1 MKTYAKFFK
10 ERFNK
15 PLYKWVKCSK
25 NFFVSKVTRPRP
37 ENLLRNNSSTGV
49 KQWFDSKGFVKSLKI
64 GSRKGDGL

>member
-1 MKTYAKFFK
+1 MQSFLRKGSTNLFT
-10 ERFNK
+10 RD
-15 PLYKWVKCSK
+15 KCSK

>member
-1 MKTYAKFFK
+1 MQSFLRKGSTNLFT
-10 ERFNK
+10 R
-15 PLYKWVKCSK
+15 VKCSK